1 MTENISIL
9 QAEFEPKRFTLFP
22 PGVLGVDIMAKTA
35 LTKTLE
41 ALARRIGFDDI
52 QVVVNRLRQGDQS
65 LWDDFHYKLS
75 EMVAEQLG
83 NLDKDVKA
91 VFIDEYDVNP
101 GDLAFGE
108 AARTTVLYLIVWVQ
122 RKEDDLKTLVTA
134 LDQALV
140 QCFLEQIGKP
150 RLKHLL
156 EVGIIDDDEARKL
169 FGYGA
174 MLAANCFPLTE
185 VWRRQGA
192 HIKVR
197 GETSVTG

>member
-1 MTENISIL
+1 MYI
-9 QAEFEPKRFTLFP
+9 
-22 PGVLGVDIMAKTA
+22 
-35 LTKTLE
+35 
-41 ALARRIGFDDI
+41 
-52 QVVVNRLRQGDQS
+52 
-65 LWDDFHYKLS
+65 
-75 EMVAEQLG
+75 
-83 NLDKDVKA
+83 
-91 VFIDEYDVNP
+91 
-101 GDLAFGE
+101 
-108 AARTTVLYLIVWVQ
+108 
-122 RKEDDLKTLVTA
+122 
-134 LDQALV
+134 QALV